1 MWKDYQNQSCPNL
14 FLLPVTSDLMME
26 DNIKGSEF
34 LENALKTQ
42 GAIDGPFDRRHLMI
56 LLVKEKPS
64 IDYG

>member
-1 MWKDYQNQSCPNL
+1 M
-14 FLLPVTSDLMME
+14 TE

-42 GAIDGPFDRRHLMI
+42 GAIDAALRPPHLMI

-64 IDYG
+64 IA